1 MFGARRRPL
10 AGLGPVTLRQVLF
23 AAVATDRSG
32 WTWLSVTGECDLAS
46 IVEFRAEL
54 RRATRAG
61 HPVVVDL
68 TGLSLLDS
76 LGVGLLI
83 GAARRATQL
92 VVLAPPGSRARE
104 VLDATGVSGILD
116 VRDAAPGG

>member
-1 MFGARRRPL
+1 MFGAQRRPL

-23 AAVATDRSG
+23 AAVVTDRSG

-61 HPVVVDL
+61 QPVVVDL
-68 TGLSLLDS
+68 TGLALLDS

-83 GAARRATQL
+83 GAARRAMQL

-116 VRDAAPGG
+116 VRDTAPGG